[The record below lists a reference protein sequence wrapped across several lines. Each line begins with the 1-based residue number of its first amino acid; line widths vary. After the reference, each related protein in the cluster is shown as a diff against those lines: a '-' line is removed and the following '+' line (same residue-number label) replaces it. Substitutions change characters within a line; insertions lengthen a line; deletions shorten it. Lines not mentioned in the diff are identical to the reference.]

1 MFLLSALFLGGLEQ
15 IFIKTGFWLKMKDM
29 NIKERALIIF
39 ASILLIGV
47 FLFPIWRI
55 DLNAPQYP
63 EGIGLRI
70 WVNKITGANDFDL
83 QNINKLNH
91 YIGMKKIIPEAI
103 PELKIMPFLI
113 GFLILFG
120 LVAAFLKKKSL
131 VMVWISTIVMMM
143 IIGLYDFYIWG
154 YDYGHDLN
162 PEAPI
167 KIPGMVYQPPLIGS
181 KQLLNMNSVSL
192 PDIGA
197 YLIGISLLI
206 AVFVLINRKFIK
218 GK

>member
-1 MFLLSALFLGGLEQ
+1 
-15 IFIKTGFWLKMKDM
+15 MKDM

-63 EGIGLRI
+63 EGIGLRV

-206 AVFVLINRKFIK
+206 GVFVLLNRKFIK

>member
-1 MFLLSALFLGGLEQ
+1 
-15 IFIKTGFWLKMKDM
+15 
-29 NIKERALIIF
+29 
-39 ASILLIGV
+39 
-47 FLFPIWRI
+47 
-55 DLNAPQYP
+55 
-63 EGIGLRI
+63 
-70 WVNKITGANDFDL
+70 
-83 QNINKLNH
+83 
-91 YIGMKKIIPEAI
+91 MKKIIPEAI

-206 AVFVLINRKFIK
+206 GVFVLLNRKFIK

>member
-1 MFLLSALFLGGLEQ
+1 
-15 IFIKTGFWLKMKDM
+15 MKDM

-47 FLFPIWRI
+47 FFFPIWRI

-206 AVFVLINRKFIK
+206 GVFVLLNRKFIK

>member
-1 MFLLSALFLGGLEQ
+1 
-15 IFIKTGFWLKMKDM
+15 M

>member
-1 MFLLSALFLGGLEQ
+1 
-15 IFIKTGFWLKMKDM
+15 MKDM

-206 AVFVLINRKFIK
+206 GVFVLLNRKFIK